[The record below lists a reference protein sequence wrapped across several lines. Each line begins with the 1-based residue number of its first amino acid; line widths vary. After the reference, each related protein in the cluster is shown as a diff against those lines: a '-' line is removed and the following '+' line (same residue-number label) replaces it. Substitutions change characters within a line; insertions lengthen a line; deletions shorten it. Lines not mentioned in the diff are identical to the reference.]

1 MSIKRRVGH
10 RIKLARRRRGLSQED
25 LAERVD
31 RSTEAISSIER
42 GRTLP
47 NFVTL
52 ERLARALE
60 VPVREFFDIGPESA
74 RDNPRRSRIIV
85 ELVEAASSLNDGDLE
100 LALEQVQA
108 LARKRSARKR

>member
-1 MSIKRRVGH
+1 MSLKRRVGH
-10 RIKLARRRRGLSQED
+10 RIKLARRRRGLSQEK
-25 LAERVD
+25 LAEQID

-52 ERLARALE
+52 ERLAKVLGT
-60 VPVREFFDIGPESA
+60 PVRDFFDIGPESGE
-74 RDNPRRSRIIV
+74 NLKRSRLLV
-85 ELVEAASSLNDGDLE
+85 ELIETARSLSDGDLE

-108 LARKRSARKR
+108 LARKRTARRR

>member
-10 RIKLARRRRGLSQED
+10 RIKLARRRRGLSQEE
-25 LAERVD
+25 LADRVD

-52 ERLARALE
+52 ERLARALD
-60 VPVREFFDIGPESA
+60 VPVRDFFDIGPESG
-74 RDNPRRSRIIV
+74 RDNPKRSRLIV
-85 ELVEAASSLNDGDLE
+85 ELVDAGSSLTDADLE

-108 LARKRSARKR
+108 LAKRRHR

>member
-1 MSIKRRVGH
+1 MSFKRRVGH
-10 RIKLARRRRGLSQED
+10 RIKLARRRRGLSQEQ
-25 LAERVD
+25 LAERID

-52 ERLARALE
+52 ERLAKALST
-60 VPVREFFDIGPESA
+60 PVRDFFDIGPESGE
-74 RDNPRRSRIIV
+74 DLKRSRLLV
-85 ELVEAASSLNDGDLE
+85 ELLESARGLTDADLE

-108 LARKRSARKR
+108 LARRRSGRKR

>member
-1 MSIKRRVGH
+1 MSFKQRVGH
-10 RIKLARRRRGLSQED
+10 RIKLARRRRGLSQEE

-52 ERLARALE
+52 ERLARALD
-60 VPVREFFDIGPESA
+60 VPTRDFFDIGPEVG
-74 RDNPRRSRIIV
+74 DNPKRSRLLV
-85 ELVEAASSLNDGDLE
+85 ELVEAARSLGDADLE
-100 LALEQVQA
+100 LALEQLQA
-108 LARKRSARKR
+108 LAKKRAARRR